1 MLFEQIQEVVAEHLD
16 CDKEEITREST
27 FESLGIDSLDAV
39 ELVMERKSFR
49 LDELDMSYEIR
60 PKPGILIPYLD
71 YIQLD
76 LDRDLENIDELVKF
90 VEEKMEG

>member
-39 ELVMERKSFR
+39 ELVMELEEQ
-49 LDELDMSYEIR
+49 LD
-60 PKPGILIPYLD
+60 
-71 YIQLD
+71 IQLD

>member
-16 CDKEEITREST
+16 CDKDEITREST

-39 ELVMERKSFR
+39 ELVMELEEK
-49 LDELDMSYEIR
+49 LE
-60 PKPGILIPYLD
+60 
-71 YIQLD
+71 IQLD

>member
-39 ELVMERKSFR
+39 ELVMELEEK
-49 LDELDMSYEIR
+49 LE
-60 PKPGILIPYLD
+60 
-71 YIQLD
+71 IQLD
-76 LDRDLENIDELVKF
+76 LDRDLENIDELGKF

>member
-1 MLFEQIQEVVAEHLD
+1 MRSYSVKKKRGRSMLFEQIQEVVAEHLD

-39 ELVMERKSFR
+39 ELVMELEEK
-49 LDELDMSYEIR
+49 LE
-60 PKPGILIPYLD
+60 
-71 YIQLD
+71 IQLD
-76 LDRDLENIDELVKF
+76 LDRDLENIAELVKF

>member
-39 ELVMERKSFR
+39 ELVMEQEEK
-49 LDELDMSYEIR
+49 LE
-60 PKPGILIPYLD
+60 
-71 YIQLD
+71 IQLD

>member
-1 MLFEQIQEVVAEHLD
+1 MRSYSLRKKRGRSMLFEQIQEVVAEHLD

-39 ELVMERKSFR
+39 ELVMELEEK
-49 LDELDMSYEIR
+49 LE
-60 PKPGILIPYLD
+60 
-71 YIQLD
+71 IQLD

>member
-39 ELVMERKSFR
+39 ELVMELEEK
-49 LDELDMSYEIR
+49 L
-60 PKPGILIPYLD
+60 G
-71 YIQLD
+71 IQLD

-90 VEEKMEG
+90 VEEKTEG

>member
-39 ELVMERKSFR
+39 ELVMELEEK
-49 LDELDMSYEIR
+49 L
-60 PKPGILIPYLD
+60 G
-71 YIQLD
+71 IQLD

>member
-16 CDKEEITREST
+16 CEKDEITREST

-39 ELVMERKSFR
+39 ELVMELEEK
-49 LDELDMSYEIR
+49 L
-60 PKPGILIPYLD
+60 G
-71 YIQLD
+71 IQLD

-90 VEEKMEG
+90 VEEKTEG

>member
-39 ELVMERKSFR
+39 ELVMELEEK
-49 LDELDMSYEIR
+49 LE
-60 PKPGILIPYLD
+60 
-71 YIQLD
+71 IQLD
-76 LDRDLENIDELVKF
+76 LDRDLENIDELVKI
-90 VEEKMEG
+90 VEEKMEGKKKKKKVE

>member
-1 MLFEQIQEVVAEHLD
+1 MLFDQIAEVVAEHLD
-16 CDKEEITREST
+16 CEKEEITKEAT

-39 ELVMERKSFR
+39 ELVMELVEK
-49 LDELDMSYEIR
+49 L
-60 PKPGILIPYLD
+60 G
-71 YIQLD
+71 IQLD